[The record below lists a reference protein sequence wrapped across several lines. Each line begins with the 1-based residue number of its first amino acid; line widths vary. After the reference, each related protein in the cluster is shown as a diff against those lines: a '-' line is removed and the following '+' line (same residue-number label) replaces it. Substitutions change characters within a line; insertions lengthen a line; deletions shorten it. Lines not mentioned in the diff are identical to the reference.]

1 MRGIRAATG
10 ATGPWRGI
18 AIVVVVAFFVWAF
31 GGALSNARTSSA
43 LRVELVGKPQPVH
56 GSDGREHIEYDL
68 VITNAF
74 TADARLRSLQVRGA
88 GRRLLSRRGAALEA
102 ATLRVGTSAPTGGRI
117 EPGSTVVIQV
127 DVVLPRSAGRRVP
140 RLLTNRI
147 RYAIPANAPVRAV
160 IGTTTVEVPG
170 VRVDRRAPV
179 VIASPLRGSGWLN
192 ANGCCGDPTAP
203 HRNTVLAT
211 SGGGYITPE
220 MFAIDWIRVANGRL
234 HRGDGTKNTD
244 WPTYGAPL
252 YAVANGTVVSAVDG
266 RPDIPPRSDNPDLQ
280 TPNDFGGNSV
290 FLRIGPDRYACYAHI
305 KTGSVRVRRGQRVR
319 VGQPIGLVG
328 NSGNTTAPHLHFGI
342 QRRPDCL
349 SQSEPFEI
357 DRYTLEGSA
366 GPETTPTRVSVVGP
380 RRHERRSHPL
390 ISSVA
395 TLLAPQRPRHV
406 TSTAGLG

>member
-1 MRGIRAATG
+1 MKGILTGGG
-10 ATGPWRGI
+10 ATGRWRGI
-18 AIVVVVAFFVWAF
+18 AMVVVVIFVWSF
-31 GGALSNARTSSA
+31 GGALSDARTSSA
-43 LRVELVGKPQPVH
+43 LRVEVSGAPQRVQ
-56 GSDGREHIEYDL
+56 GSDGREHLEYDL

-74 TADARLRSLQVRGA
+74 TAEATLRSLQVRGD
-88 GRRLLSRRGAALEA
+88 RRRVLSLSGAALEA
-102 ATLRVGTSAPTGGRI
+102 ATLRVGTSAPTRGRI

-147 RYAIPANAPVRAV
+147 RYAIPANAPLRAV
-160 IGTTTVEVPG
+160 IGTTTVEVPA

-192 ANGCCGDPTAP
+192 ANGCCGDPTSP

-211 SGGGYITPE
+211 SDGRYITPE
-220 MFAIDWIRVANGRL
+220 IFAIDWIRVVNGRL
-234 HRGDGTKNTD
+234 HTGDGTKNTD

-266 RPDIPPRSDNPDLQ
+266 RPDIPPSSPNFDLR
-280 TPNDFGGNSV
+280 TPRDFGGNSV
-290 FLRIGPDRYACYAHI
+290 FLRIGPGRYACYAHI

-328 NSGNTTAPHLHFGI
+328 NSGNTTGPHLHFGI

-357 DRYTLEGSA
+357 DRYTLEGTA
-366 GPETTPTRVSVVGP
+366 GPETTPTHVSIIGP

-390 ISSVA
+390 ITSVT
-395 TLLAPQRPRHV
+395 TLLPPRPGP
-406 TSTAGLG
+406 TLTAGLG

>member
-1 MRGIRAATG
+1 VTGILTGG
-10 ATGPWRGI
+10 ATGCWRGI
-18 AIVVVVAFFVWAF
+18 AIVVVVIFVWSF
-31 GGALSNARTSSA
+31 GGALSDARTSSA
-43 LRVELVGKPQPVH
+43 LRVEVSGAPQRVQ
-56 GSDGREHIEYDL
+56 GSDGREHLEYDL

-74 TADARLRSLQVRGA
+74 TAEATLRSLQVRGD
-88 GRRLLSRRGAALEA
+88 RRRVLSLSGAALEA
-102 ATLRVGTSAPTGGRI
+102 ATLRVGTSAPTRGRI
-117 EPGSTVVIQV
+117 EAGSTVVIQV

-147 RYAIPANAPVRAV
+147 TYAIPANAPVRAV
-160 IGTTTVEVPG
+160 IGTTTVQVPA

-211 SGGGYITPE
+211 SDGRYITPE
-220 MFAIDWIRVANGRL
+220 IFAIDWIRVVNGRL
-234 HRGDGTKNTD
+234 YTGDGTRNTD

-266 RPDIPPRSDNPDLQ
+266 RPDIPPSSPNLDLQ
-280 TPNDFGGNSV
+280 TPRDFGGNSV
-290 FLRIGPDRYACYAHI
+290 LLRIGPGRYACYAHI

-328 NSGNTTAPHLHFGI
+328 NSGNTTGPHLHFGI

-357 DRYTLEGSA
+357 DRYTLEGTV
-366 GPETTPTRVSVVGP
+366 GPQPTPTHIRIVGP

-390 ISSVA
+390 ITSVI
-395 TLLAPQRPRHV
+395 TLSPSRPGPRP
-406 TSTAGLG
+406 

>member
-1 MRGIRAATG
+1 
-10 ATGPWRGI
+10 
-18 AIVVVVAFFVWAF
+18 
-31 GGALSNARTSSA
+31 
-43 LRVELVGKPQPVH
+43 
-56 GSDGREHIEYDL
+56 
-68 VITNAF
+68 
-74 TADARLRSLQVRGA
+74 
-88 GRRLLSRRGAALEA
+88 
-102 ATLRVGTSAPTGGRI
+102 
-117 EPGSTVVIQV
+117 
-127 DVVLPRSAGRRVP
+127 
-140 RLLTNRI
+140 
-147 RYAIPANAPVRAV
+147 
-160 IGTTTVEVPG
+160 
-170 VRVDRRAPV
+170 
-179 VIASPLRGSGWLN
+179 
-192 ANGCCGDPTAP
+192 
-203 HRNTVLAT
+203 
-211 SGGGYITPE
+211 
-220 MFAIDWIRVANGRL
+220 
-234 HRGDGTKNTD
+234 
-244 WPTYGAPL
+244 
-252 YAVANGTVVSAVDG
+252 VANGTVVSAVDG

>member
-1 MRGIRAATG
+1 MRGIRAASG

-18 AIVVVVAFFVWAF
+18 AIVVVVAFFLWAF
-31 GGALSNARTSSA
+31 AGALSEARTSSA

-74 TADARLRSLQVRGA
+74 TADARLRSLQVSGA

-102 ATLRVGTSAPTGGRI
+102 ATLRVGTSAPTRGRI
-117 EPGSTVVIQV
+117 EPGSTVMIQV
-127 DVVLPRSAGRRVP
+127 DVVLPRSAGRSVP

-160 IGTTTVEVPG
+160 IGTTTINVPA
-170 VRVDRRAPV
+170 VRVDRRPPV

-203 HRNTVLAT
+203 HRNVVLPT
-211 SGGGYITPE
+211 SAGGYLTPE
-220 MFAIDWIRVANGRL
+220 IFAIDWTRVVNGRL

-290 FLRIGPDRYACYAHI
+290 FLRIGPDRYACYAHM
-305 KTGSVRVRRGQRVR
+305 KTGSVRVRRGERVR
-319 VGQPIGLVG
+319 VGEPIGLVG

-366 GPETTPTRVSVVGP
+366 GPGTTPTRVVVVGP

-390 ISSVA
+390 IRSVA

-406 TSTAGLG
+406 TFTAGLG